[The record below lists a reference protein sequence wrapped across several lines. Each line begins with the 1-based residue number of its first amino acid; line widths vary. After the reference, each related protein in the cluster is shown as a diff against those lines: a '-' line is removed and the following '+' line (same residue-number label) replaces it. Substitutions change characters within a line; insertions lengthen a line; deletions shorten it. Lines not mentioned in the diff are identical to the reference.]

1 MVRWREMLM
10 RKIRLRKQNVN
21 KYANLEE
28 NVNENV
34 KIDENDNDDAKYGRH
49 HIGDQGQHLK
59 NKQTDLPMQTK
70 WNCKRA
76 AHD

>member
-1 MVRWREMLM
+1 M